1 MENLFQD
8 KVSLITGGSSGI
20 GLATARLLAQNG
32 AHVWLLARRPEQ
44 LQLALQQVS
53 ACRVNPAQRFGV
65 VAADV
70 ADLEQVNAAV
80 GQMIQ
85 QGGLP
90 DILINS
96 AGITEPGYLVDQA
109 VQIIRQQMEINYMGT
124 VHVVKAVLPGM
135 VQRGSGYIV
144 NICSM
149 AGVVGLPVYT
159 GYVGSK
165 FAVRGFTDALRAELP
180 AHGIVVSIVYPPDT
194 ETPQLEYDRSVRP
207 DVMNTLLALDEP
219 VQPETVAKEI
229 VEGMRRK
236 RYVIIPGASN
246 RFFYWLQWVL
256 GTKRHAVLDL
266 FIRWAVNKTNKKEA
280 GQ

>member
-85 QGGLP
+85 QAGLP

-109 VQIIRQQMEINYMGT
+109 VQIIRQQMEINYMGI

-149 AGVVGLPVYT
+149 AGVIGLPVYT

-180 AHGIVVSIVYPPDT
+180 PHGIVVSIVYPPDT

-219 VQPETVAKEI
+219 VKPETVAKEI

-246 RFFYWLQWVL
+246 RFIYWLQWVL